1 MRYNI
6 KIYDISPDN
15 LSRFSLGINGTNP
28 LFVIGLNPSTAD
40 DEIPDSTIKKVMRFA
55 ENAGF
60 DSFIMLNLYAQRTP
74 YPDNV
79 HSKLDSSLH
88 RENLNK
94 IVALLQVYDNITILA
109 SWGQTI
115 KIRSFFIDC
124 LVDIYEAT
132 KNLNIKWLK
141 IGDLT
146 VSKHPRHPS
155 RAPYKLGL
163 TNFDVIEYLNNNKH
177 KDSIGSKKYMSVG
190 G

>member
-1 MRYNI
+1 MTYNV

-15 LSRFSLGINGTNP
+15 LSRFSLGTNGTNP

-40 DEIPDSTIKKVMRFA
+40 DKIPDRTIKKVMTFA
-55 ENAGF
+55 ENGGF

-79 HSKLDSSLH
+79 HDKIDSSLH
-88 RENLNK
+88 RENVNK
-94 IVALLQVYDNITILA
+94 IVALLQFYDNPTILA

-124 LVDIYEAT
+124 LKDIYEAT
-132 KNLNIKWLK
+132 KKQNINWLK

-146 VSKHPRHPS
+146 VSRHPRHPS

-163 TNFDVIEYLNNNKH
+163 TNFDMIEYLSNNKQ
-177 KDSIGSKKYMSVG
+177 KNTSW
-190 G
+190 